1 MFGKKNNFYKNIK
14 NMEELKFNLEEL
26 REYAIKHWNK
36 SDIHGIEHWDN
47 VYKNALKL
55 KDNDINL
62 NILYAF
68 AYLHDSARFNDGI
81 DLYHGARA
89 VENVKKLSKTIL
101 SNLSHEEIFELS
113 YACCYHTTEHK
124 TNNKTIN
131 ACFDADRLDLIRV
144 DIIPDPFQMASK
156 KGAEIATELYWER

>member
-62 NILYAF
+62 NVLYAF

-101 SNLSHEEIFELS
+101 KNLNEEEIIILCH
-113 YACCYHTTEHK
+113 ACQYHNIEDRT
-124 TNNKTIN
+124 TNNTVN
-131 ACFDADRLDLIRV
+131 ACYDADRLDLIRV
-144 DIIPDPFQMASK
+144 NIIPDPFQMASK